1 MKKALVLATLG
12 AIALST
18 TVLAHKGATGV
29 VKQRMMAMTAI
40 ADEIKLV
47 ASMLRGKQAFDT
59 KTISSGAAIIQS
71 HAQKLTALFP
81 AGSLDKP
88 TTATPAIWEKPE
100 EFTRLTEALAF
111 HANALAESAQF
122 HQFSQR
128 HQTGLY
134 CPDRDLQI
142 LPRTI
147 SGQKIKSTALCL
159 PRRLLHLNGS
169 G

>member
-111 HANALAESAQF
+111 HANALAESANSTNSAKGIRQDFIALTGTCKSCHEQF
-122 HQFSQR
+122 R
-128 HQTGLY
+128 V
-134 CPDRDLQI
+134 
-142 LPRTI
+142 
-147 SGQKIKSTALCL
+147 KK
-159 PRRLLHLNGS
+159 
-169 G
+169 